1 MSMPQNQQQNR
12 QVHPLELKNAIND
25 TQTQLSNL
33 VNTLYKAFEQQ
44 NQQLQGMS
52 AQLEK
57 LTPKSAKKINPD
69 MSNAKPKIVVDTKK
83 KKR

>member
-1 MSMPQNQQQNR
+1 MSMQQKQQQNR

-44 NQQLQGMS
+44 GVQMQGMS

-57 LTPKSAKKINPD
+57 LTPKSAKSTNPAVD
-69 MSNAKPKIVVDTKK
+69 PKPKFIVNTKK
-83 KKR
+83 KKH